1 MTACDSRQKM
11 AATELND
18 FTSPEYGV
26 SVVIPAFNYARYL
39 PEAIASALA
48 QPYSPLE
55 VIVVDDGSTDE
66 TPAVLAGITDPRL
79 RVIRQQNAGLSAARN
94 TGIREA
100 RHPFIA
106 FLDADDRWAEGFLP
120 TTMSRFRE
128 LPDHFAIVATGSQ
141 RMTVDGH
148 LVEQPH
154 TLVNPPQTLS
164 ARDFILLN
172 RMFPSAVVAR
182 RSVLLECGGFDTE
195 LRSSEDRDMW
205 IRITTH
211 HRAAHIAQTFAHIR
225 RHGENMSKNAAR
237 MRSNTLRVLGKAWRA
252 RAVSRWRLLFWL
264 KARAYFEYQSAW
276 THFSA
281 GRRAT
286 ALRLLAISFLLHPI
300 FLRPANV
307 GEIPLFRLRALRHFL
322 LRAAAPP
329 KLTPVST
336 LPA

>member
-1 MTACDSRQKM
+1 M
-11 AATELND
+11 AASELNE
-18 FTSPEYGV
+18 FNSTAYGV
-26 SVVIPAFNYARYL
+26 SVVIPAYNYARFL

-48 QPYSPLE
+48 QSYSPLE
-55 VIVVDDGSTDE
+55 VIIVDDGSTDE
-66 TPAVLAGITDPRL
+66 TPSVLAKITDSRL

-100 RHPFIA
+100 TYPFIA
-106 FLDADDRWAEGFLP
+106 FLDADDRWADGFLSV
-120 TTMSRFRE
+120 TMSRFRE
-128 LPDHFAIVATGSQ
+128 LPDDFAIVATGSQ
-141 RMTVDGH
+141 RMTVDGR

-154 TLVNPPQTLS
+154 TLVNPPPILCAS
-164 ARDFILLN
+164 DFILLN

-182 RSVLLECGGFDTE
+182 RSVLLECGGFDTQ

-211 HRAAHIAQTFAHIR
+211 HRAAHIPQTFAHIR

-237 MRSNTLRVLGKAWRA
+237 MRSNTLCVLGKAWHA
-252 RAVSRWRLLFWL
+252 RAVSRWRLLFWSR
-264 KARAYFEYQSAW
+264 ARAYFEYQSAW

-281 GRRAT
+281 GHRAT
-286 ALRLLAISFLLHPI
+286 ALRFLAISFLLHPF

-322 LRAAAPP
+322 LRVASSP
-329 KLTPVST
+329 KLTPVN
-336 LPA
+336 AHQA